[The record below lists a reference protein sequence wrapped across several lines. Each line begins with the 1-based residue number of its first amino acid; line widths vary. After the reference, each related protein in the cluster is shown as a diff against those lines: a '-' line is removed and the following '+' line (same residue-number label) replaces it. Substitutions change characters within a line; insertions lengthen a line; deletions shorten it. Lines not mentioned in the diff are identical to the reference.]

1 MFQKVLDH
9 LMDYGYPLLTEKFAL
24 EQLLKKHKILQK
36 LETTIIAPLRKEK
49 EADSLEKYV
58 DSMGDIRQ
66 EKWAVNRPSV
76 NDEILFDL
84 VEYVDCIIDKYN
96 SLQFLGSQ

>member
-1 MFQKVLDH
+1 
-9 LMDYGYPLLTEKFAL
+9 MDYGYPLMTEKFAL
-24 EQLLKKHKILQK
+24 EQLFKRGKILQK

-66 EKWAVNRPSV
+66 ERWAVNRPSV
-76 NDEILFDL
+76 PDEILFDL
-84 VEYVDCIIDKYN
+84 VEYVDCIIDKY
-96 SLQFLGSQ
+96 SFLYVL